1 MSKRFS
7 SRFNRRASATEKE
20 SLERRISIHQRNL
33 QILKQQQAAAVP
45 HPGYH
50 VVSPKVQL
58 EREDL
63 EVEIQQLKTA
73 LADEDVKNREEL
85 ERVLALREQRLQV
98 LRKAE
103 AHEGSSYQQQIED
116 IEAKIQELQNE
127 LDQLSK

>member
-7 SRFNRRASATEKE
+7 SRFNRRAPATEKE
-20 SLERRISIHQRNL
+20 ALERRISIHQRNL
-33 QILKQQQAAAVP
+33 QILKKQQAAAAP

-50 VVSPKVQL
+50 VVSPKVQM

-85 ERVLALREQRLQV
+85 ERVLALREQRLQA

-103 AHEGSSYQQQIED
+103 AREGSSYQQQIED